1 VEQTEI
7 EVGMITVLMYHAIP
21 AYGPAQPGA
30 DPHYSVDLRD
40 FERQLGHMRTLGL
53 RPASV
58 AQLLAAPVSGRA
70 AVAITFDD
78 GHVTNHAAAAR
89 LHAVGG
95 AADFFINPSTVGT
108 PGFLSWAQL
117 QEMADWGMSIQSH
130 GMYHRF
136 LDDLSP
142 AEVRAELAE
151 SKSEI
156 EARLGRAVTLYA
168 PAGGRVVPGLHSLAL
183 GLGYERICS
192 SRVALWND
200 TAELTGDD
208 SDDIPR
214 LAMLAG
220 TQDAQLQRWLR
231 QSRLEMAWQTSRY
244 ALLRN
249 AKRALGNRAYVL
261 LRGRLLRPAPGGE
274 A

>member
-1 VEQTEI
+1 
-7 EVGMITVLMYHAIP
+7 MITVLMYHAIP
-21 AYGPAQPGA
+21 DDGPVQPGA
-30 DPHYSVDLRD
+30 DPHYSVGLRD
-40 FERQLGHMRTLGL
+40 FERQLGLMRTLGL
-53 RPASV
+53 RPSSV
-58 AQLLAAPVSGRA
+58 AELLVTPVSGRA

-78 GHVTNHAAAAR
+78 GHVTNHAAAAS
-89 LHAVGG
+89 LHAAGG
-95 AADFFINPSTVGT
+95 SADFFINPSTVGT

-117 QEMADWGMSIQSH
+117 REMAGWGMSIQSH
-130 GMYHRF
+130 GMHHHF
-136 LDDLSP
+136 LNDLGP
-142 AEVRAELAE
+142 AEVRAELAD

-192 SRVALWND
+192 SRVDLWD
-200 TAELTGDD
+200 EAAELAGDD

-231 QSRLEMAWQTSRY
+231 QSRLEMTWQTGRH
-244 ALLRN
+244 ALLRS
-249 AKRALGNRAYVL
+249 AKQALGNRAYVL
-261 LRGRLLRPAPGGE
+261 LRGRLLRSRGE
-274 A
+274 GQA